1 MFTILTRL
9 RSHEGSERIFVHFT
23 VIIREMRNY
32 FNIHTHTQMNIWVTR
47 IEFYLHN
54 CYLVKRNIYV
64 WVCKFIIFHQAYRIK
79 LEVFILFTVP
89 GRYYLY
95 IEEIIPSLVFY
106 LPDQSK
112 SDSHDDIT
120 TVIELLLLGEHSLIV
135 YFALKIDIIQ
145 CHPFFINVH
154 ICRIPVVI

>member
-1 MFTILTRL
+1 MK
-9 RSHEGSERIFVHFT
+9 
-23 VIIREMRNY
+23 
-32 FNIHTHTQMNIWVTR
+32 IWVTISR
-47 IEFYLHN
+47 IELYLHN
-54 CYLVKRNIYV
+54 CYLVKRNKYV

-79 LEVFILFTVP
+79 LELFILFTVP

-95 IEEIIPSLVFY
+95 IGEIIPSLVFY

-154 ICRIPVVI
+154 ICKIPVVI